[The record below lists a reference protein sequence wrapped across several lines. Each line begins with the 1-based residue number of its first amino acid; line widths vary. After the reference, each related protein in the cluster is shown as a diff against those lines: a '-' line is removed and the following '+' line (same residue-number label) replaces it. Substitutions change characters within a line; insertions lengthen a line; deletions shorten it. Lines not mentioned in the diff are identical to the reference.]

1 MLLVSEVLN
10 IGTLTIIVQRYAYVE
25 CLISRKCTFYMDL
38 RFATLC
44 SRDNIEFLAY
54 KMTH

>member
-44 SRDNIEFLAY
+44 SRDNIQFLAY